1 MFPMDSPPTKPMSS
15 SRPLEEAGLPQFL
28 FQIGWMTFAV
38 FLLSQAGVW
47 FSKSSSGII
56 SPIWPSAGFALAV
69 ALIYG
74 LERAFPAVYLGTLA
88 SNLLNGEP
96 VAFLYAGPGGYVLG
110 LVLSWAL
117 LTKSVR
123 IDLTFSSLRDFGK
136 FVVLGCLPGPLLAG
150 FYGVLILHLSENLSA
165 SQMAS
170 GYLGYVQT
178 NAFGTLV
185 FCPLFLFVL
194 RRQDFRPPTVIGRYE
209 LLGYSLALAGFVWVL
224 IHDPGVGQSV
234 RFVSIGG
241 VLMLSM
247 LVSIRFGLRTAT
259 LFQAMFIFLVPAFAA
274 MIPSRLI
281 DMRTV
286 PGEGGFQL
294 SAHGLAFVSSLGC
307 LLVAA
312 FRDELASLRMKF
324 ALALSSADLCVWD
337 WSPSGWA
344 CHAPSWSEKFGFA
357 GSKMIS
363 EETVHG
369 LVHPDDLP
377 AFEENFRRLAASEI
391 PQWSQII
398 RMRDV
403 AGRWLWIQLDAK
415 PVRRTADDVIAAVA
429 GVMRDITGER
439 EAVAN
444 RISAIETEAQ
454 LRTLRS
460 QINPHFLFN
469 ALNSVRAMIGRQDAK
484 AKSMITSLG
493 SLLREVL
500 AGKDAKLQSVEKE
513 LDIVRDYLEVEA
525 IRFGDRLR
533 YRIVCPPDLLSQ
545 RVPGMLVLTLVE
557 NAVKHGVSKLEKGGG
572 IEIIIAHAPD
582 SGALVVF
589 VVNDGWLSVDDT
601 GKAAYSGQGLINTRE
616 RILLATGGRG
626 SFEIHEIPGPRVE
639 AIVLLPFDER
649 FRRTDVRR
657 TDLSDERETGGLM
670 GLEEEKS
677 PARSD

>member
-1 MFPMDSPPTKPMSS
+1 MLAAMDSPPTPQMKSSQPM
-15 SRPLEEAGLPQFL
+15 EEAGLPQFL

-38 FLLSQAGVW
+38 FLLSQAGGW

-96 VAFLYAGPGGYVLG
+96 VAFLYAGPVGYVLE

-123 IDLTFSSLRDFGK
+123 IDLTFSRVRDFGK

-150 FYGVLILHLSENLSA
+150 FYGVLVLQLSQNLSA

-185 FCPLFLFVL
+185 FCPFFLFVL
-194 RRQDFRPPTVIGRYE
+194 RRQDFRPPTAIGRYE
-209 LLGYSLALAGFVWVL
+209 LLGYSAALAGFVWVL
-224 IHDPGVGQSV
+224 INVPGAEQSV

-241 VLMLSM
+241 ILLLFLV
-247 LVSIRFGLRTAT
+247 VSIRFGLRTAT
-259 LFQAMFIFLVPAFAA
+259 LFQAMLIFLVPAFAA
-274 MIPSRLI
+274 MVPARLI
-281 DMRTV
+281 DIRTV
-286 PGEGGFQL
+286 PGGGGFQL
-294 SAHGLAFVSSLGC
+294 SAHGLAFITSLGC

-312 FRDELASLRMKF
+312 FRDELSSLRMKF
-324 ALALSSADLCVWD
+324 ALAMSSADLCVWD

-344 CHAPSWSEKFGFA
+344 CHTPSWSDKFGLT
-357 GSKMIS
+357 GSKVIS
-363 EETVHG
+363 EEVVRG
-369 LVHPDDLP
+369 LVHPDDL
-377 AFEENFRRLAASEI
+377 AEFEENFRRLASSEI
-391 PQWSQII
+391 PQWSQVC
-398 RMRDV
+398 RMRD
-403 AGRWLWIQLDAK
+403 AEGRWLWIQLDAK
-415 PVRRTADDVIAAVA
+415 PVRRTADDEIAAVA

-439 EAVAN
+439 QAVQN

-469 ALNSVRAMIGRQDAK
+469 ALNSVRALIGRQDAK

-500 AGKDAKLQSVEKE
+500 AGKDAKMQSVEKE
-513 LDIVRDYLEVEA
+513 IEIVRDYLEVEA

-533 YRIVCPPDLLSQ
+533 YRIECPPELLSQ

-572 IEIIIAHAPD
+572 IEVIIAHAPD

-589 VVNDGWLSVDDT
+589 VVNDGKLSVEDNERST
-601 GKAAYSGQGLINTRE
+601 YSGQGLDNTRE
-616 RILLATGGRG
+616 RILLATEGRG

-649 FRRTDVRR
+649 FHWQDNARRTDSVAA
-657 TDLSDERETGGLM
+657 LETGGDT
-670 GLEEEKS
+670 K
-677 PARSD
+677 AA

>member
-1 MFPMDSPPTKPMSS
+1 MGSSPTKKTSF
-15 SRPLEEAGLPQFL
+15 SRPSDEAGLPQFL

-38 FLLSQAGVW
+38 FLLSQAGGW
-47 FSKSSSGII
+47 YSKSSSGII

-96 VAFLYAGPGGYVLG
+96 VAFLYAGPVGYALE

-150 FYGVLILHLSENLSA
+150 FYGVLVLHLSENLSA

-185 FCPLFLFVL
+185 FCPFFLFVL
-194 RRQDFRPPTVIGRYE
+194 RRQDFRPPTTGGRYE
-209 LLGYSLALAGFVWVL
+209 LLGYSLALSCFVWLL
-224 IHDPGVGQSV
+224 INVQSIGQSV

-247 LVSIRFGLRTAT
+247 LVSIRFGLRTST

-274 MIPSRLI
+274 MVPSRLI

-286 PGEGGFQL
+286 PGGAGFQL
-294 SAHGLAFVSSLGC
+294 SVHGLAFVSSLGC

-324 ALALSSADLCVWD
+324 ALALSSANLCVWD

-344 CHAPSWSEKFGFA
+344 CHTPSWSEKFGLA
-357 GSKMIS
+357 GSKVIS
-363 EETVHG
+363 EEVVHG

-377 AFEENFRRLAASEI
+377 GFEENFRRLAASLI

-398 RMRDV
+398 RMRD
-403 AGRWLWIQLDAK
+403 ATGRWLWIQLDAK
-415 PVRRTADDVIAAVA
+415 PVRRTADDEIAAVA

-469 ALNSVRAMIGRQDAK
+469 ALNSVRALIGRQDTK

-500 AGKDAKLQSVEKE
+500 AGRDAKLQSVEKE

-533 YRIVCPPDLLSQ
+533 YRIECPPDLLSQ

-557 NAVKHGVSKLEKGGG
+557 NAVKHGVSKLEKGGS
-572 IEIIIAHAPD
+572 IEVIIANAPD

-589 VVNDGWLSVDDT
+589 VVNDGSLALAENANQT
-601 GKAAYSGQGLINTRE
+601 YSGQGLINTRE

-649 FRRTDVRR
+649 YRRTDARR
-657 TDLSDERETGGLM
+657 TDLSDERETGGLVD
-670 GLEEEKS
+670 
-677 PARSD
+677 PA